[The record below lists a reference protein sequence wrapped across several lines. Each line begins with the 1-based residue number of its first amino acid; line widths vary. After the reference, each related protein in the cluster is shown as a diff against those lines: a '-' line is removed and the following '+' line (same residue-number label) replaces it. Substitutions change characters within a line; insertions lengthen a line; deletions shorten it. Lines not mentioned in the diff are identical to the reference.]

1 MPFFR
6 RNLYPTIN
14 KFPAI
19 LSNAHRSQ
27 VKFKER
33 KLDTKIKFVCAGSY
47 PQEALQ
53 RCSHSDHQHNKAV
66 LHCPYTVRAEVFL
79 HRLVD

>member
-6 RNLYPTIN
+6 RNLYPIIN

-33 KLDTKIKFVCAGSY
+33 KLDTKIKSLFVPDLIHKKHCRDAPIQTTSITKQYFTAHTLYVRKCSY
-47 PQEALQ
+47 I
-53 RCSHSDHQHNKAV
+53 RW
-66 LHCPYTVRAEVFL
+66 
-79 HRLVD
+79 